1 MPSERN
7 TSTCLGGSQRNK
19 HKNLLKN
26 LVTQRQQKVQTWKTP
41 NATTSNMENIN
52 LPKLM
57 EHLGDIASKYDHL
70 RYVNMPT
77 LDDLQVTV
85 IIGHNINL
93 ISPIRVEQGPSSAPS
108 ASIFKLGL
116 FLDII
121 QYWMTTKQNI
131 QCIIMLCVASIASNK
146 TMTLTKKFLIGG
158 KQRQYRCN
166 PKAKRMIPSFC

>member
-1 MPSERN
+1 
-7 TSTCLGGSQRNK
+7 
-19 HKNLLKN
+19 
-26 LVTQRQQKVQTWKTP
+26 
-41 NATTSNMENIN
+41 
-52 LPKLM
+52 M
-57 EHLGDIASKYDHL
+57 EHLGDIARKYDHL

-85 IIGHNINL
+85 IIGHNVSL

-121 QYWMTTKQNI
+121 QYWMTAKQNI

-158 KQRQYRCN
+158 KQRISLQ
-166 PKAKRMIPSFC
+166 PKSKTKDPEFLLANKILHTKRVRQTDGR